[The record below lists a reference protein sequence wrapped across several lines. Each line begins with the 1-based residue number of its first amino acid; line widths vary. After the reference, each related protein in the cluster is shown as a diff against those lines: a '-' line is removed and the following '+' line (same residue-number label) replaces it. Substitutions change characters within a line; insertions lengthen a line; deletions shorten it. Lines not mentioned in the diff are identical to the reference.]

1 MLIIFSKQDRHTFKN
16 DAYLTFLFPYL
27 HLISSGGND
36 AMNVYMVYSKEDKVV
51 VKSVC
56 ELKWYNH
63 QTQLTI
69 EFVDERAYVYIQD
82 ARPRHAATWSSISLG
97 KCIAQNVTH
106 KIFNVKLLIIGES
119 GYNSRESE
127 MTSLWKPAILKR
139 IFQSHQSHHHTTG
152 SFQSHQRSPSLLFK
166 SK

>member
-56 ELKWYNH
+56 ELK
-63 QTQLTI
+63 
-69 EFVDERAYVYIQD
+69 
-82 ARPRHAATWSSISLG
+82 
-97 KCIAQNVTH
+97 
-106 KIFNVKLLIIGES
+106 
-119 GYNSRESE
+119 
-127 MTSLWKPAILKR
+127 
-139 IFQSHQSHHHTTG
+139 
-152 SFQSHQRSPSLLFK
+152 
-166 SK
+166 